1 MTRKHTRGHLIEAE
15 PFSLAFALS
24 VGWGVT
30 PVLTVLIDERPAPGP
45 RNPLAHRAHAKGKD
59 AGKGRTNGMPWD
71 GTSPVSAPAEIDCH
85 KTHKPAAGRRWL
97 DPTKAKFAED

>member
-1 MTRKHTRGHLIEAE
+1 MSSPYRRFILTPEIGSLVG
-15 PFSLAFALS
+15 LAFAGL
-24 VGWGVT
+24 GYGIAT
-30 PVLTVLIDERPAPGP
+30 RITQDPRPAKGP

-85 KTHKPAAGRRWL
+85 KAPKPDGRRWL
-97 DPTKAKFAED
+97 DPTKAKFSED